1 MMPDALALS
10 CPQCG
15 AAAAPEATA
24 CAFCRA
30 RLATVACPAC
40 FGLVFV
46 GSRHCVHCGARAKE
60 PKALDGTPWKCPAG
74 HGELQGIAL
83 GGAEIGECPACAG
96 LWIDEATFQAV
107 VADRTRPLVVPQG
120 GAEETRR
127 RAVPESRVRYRPC
140 CDCGKLMNRVNFAK
154 SSGIVLDACKGHGL
168 WCDVDEL
175 RQVVEFV
182 RSGGLDAARQR
193 EHEQRELERR
203 QKEFERQLD
212 GQQELRSRPIAR
224 RIDMVQKEGGRG
236 LSILLSLLSR

>member
-1 MMPDALALS
+1 MPDAGTLT

-46 GSRHCVHCGARAKE
+46 GSRHCAHCGARARE
-60 PKALDGTPWKCPAG
+60 PRALDGTPWTCPAG
-74 HGELQGIAL
+74 HGELRGIAL
-83 GGAEIGECPACAG
+83 GGAEVGECTTCAG
-96 LWIDEATFQAV
+96 LWIDEPTFQAV

-120 GAEETRR
+120 GAEGAALRPV
-127 RAVPESRVRYRPC
+127 AGAPVRYRPC

-182 RSGGLDAARQR
+182 RAGGLDAARKR
-193 EHEQRELERR
+193 EHEQLELERR
-203 QKEFERQLD
+203 RKEFTRDLEAQHQL
-212 GQQELRSRPIAR
+212 SARPMHR
-224 RIDMVQKEGGRG
+224 RLGMVQHEGGRG
-236 LSILLSLLSR
+236 LRILFSLLEG